1 MINPQP
7 PNPAKQLQVL
17 LYPRTALLLYCYCT
31 TTVLLLYYDCTA
43 GLLLYYYCTAT
54 VPPLYHHSTATVLP
68 QYCCCITT
76 VLLPY
81 YYSPSAHPSQEPISQ
96 PNLHTLLYSPHPQT
110 QIADH
115 KPPQT
120 PQNPAKLVKPHPD
133 PNPGGHGQHIVQ
145 ANPE

>member
-17 LYPRTALLLYCYCT
+17 LNPRTALLLYCYCT

-54 VPPLYHHSTATVLP
+54 VPRLSHHRTATVLP

-76 VLLPY
+76 VLPCYYTTVPLYCCATTVLLLTICTSFSRAYLPAQ
-81 YYSPSAHPSQEPISQ
+81 SPYPPLQPPPTTRLQTTSHP
-96 PNLHTLLYSPHPQT
+96 
-110 QIADH
+110 
-115 KPPQT
+115 KPP
-120 PQNPAKLVKPHPD
+120 KILLS
-133 PNPGGHGQHIVQ
+133 
-145 ANPE
+145 